1 MRVAGWLLLV
11 AGVIIVVPPLVAVA
25 SIPLWAPTIA
35 AAACPS
41 CYGMQRIAEDLYVD
55 AGMPEQQRRELQAAI
70 LAAESKILAF
80 FGAVSHRRII
90 LACGDEKCETR
101 LRGWLEPTGVL
112 GFSYNVE
119 WLSVVRLAP
128 RGQNETII
136 THELTHV
143 QVHEKIGV
151 VDQLL
156 GNFPAWF
163 DEGLAVLISDDRR
176 YFNPGETAAERCLP
190 TPDAEL
196 PSKLLPWNAMARRSP
211 WVYAKAVCQVMHW
224 METHGG
230 KEGVLAA
237 IADVSAGKAFP
248 E

>member
-1 MRVAGWLLLV
+1 MRVASWLLLG
-11 AGVIIVVPPLVAVA
+11 AGTIIVLPPLVAVA

-55 AGMPEQQRRELQAAI
+55 AGMPEQKRRELQASI
-70 LAAESKILAF
+70 LAAEAKIIAF
-80 FGAVSHRRII
+80 FGALSPRRII
-90 LACGDEKCETR
+90 LACGDENCETR
-101 LRGWLEPTGVL
+101 LRGRLEAPRVR
-112 GFSYNVE
+112 GFAYNIE
-119 WLSVVRLAP
+119 RLSVVRLAP

-136 THELTHV
+136 VHELTHV

-151 VDQLL
+151 IDQLL
-156 GNFPAWF
+156 GNFPVWF

-196 PSKLLPWNAMARRSP
+196 PSKLLSWNATARRSP

-224 METHGG
+224 MEKNGG
-230 KEGVLAA
+230 RQGVLAA
-237 IADVSAGKAFP
+237 IANVSAGKAFP